1 MITPRWK
8 KVISDLFGNPTR
20 SFLVI
25 VSIFIGV
32 FAVGVVTNSQAIITR
47 EVSNTYIAA
56 NPAHASLTLSDQD
69 SFTSDLLLTVR
80 QMAEVGDVEARRLY
94 SAQVRTAANDWRD
107 LRVMGIDDFNDVRID
122 KFLPQEGATRPGAK
136 EVLLERSG
144 IQETGLKIGDTLL
157 LERPDGRQRELRI
170 AGIVYAPT
178 EIPAQF
184 GGTLV
189 YVDMR
194 TMEWIS
200 GRNDFNQLL
209 FVSAE
214 NGDDQ
219 AHNEIVA
226 KAVYNKVQKSGRTP
240 PFPFVPI
247 PNKHPLDQFIQGMV
261 SIMGALGV
269 MTVFLSGFLVTNTIS
284 ALLTQQTRQIGIMK
298 AIGAQRAQIMQ
309 MYLVL
314 VLSFGIL
321 ALLLAYPASQW
332 FTRFFVDGTAATLN
346 FELQD
351 YSIPAQIILLQVA
364 ISLLTPVFAA
374 LLPILNGTGIT
385 IREALG
391 SEGGAGTYGKGLLD
405 RLIQSVRGLPRP
417 VLLSL
422 RNTFRRKGRVILTLT
437 TLTLGGAIFIA
448 MLSVRVSLTA
458 TLDDL
463 LTALFDYDVQVSLE
477 RAYRD
482 TYIITEAERVPG
494 VATAEMWR
502 TGSGRRVLP
511 SSNEG
516 NAITLFAV
524 PPDTAMMN
532 PKMTEGRWLL
542 PEDTNAIVM
551 STGVM
556 QEDTDLRVGDMVT
569 LKIKGRESEWQI
581 VGVMPVIGSTRW
593 AYTSYA
599 SYGRVA
605 REVGTASTLLIRT
618 TERTG
623 SLQRHVA
630 DAVDAHLS
638 SLGVNVA
645 STQTLAVIREQ
656 QESFFDVIIF
666 ALVAMALLIAV
677 VGGLG
682 LMGTMSLNVMERT
695 REIGVMRA
703 IGASDGA
710 ILQIVIIE
718 GLVLGML
725 SWVLGVLLSFPLS
738 QLIATQVGIILFTF
752 PLSFSFASEGAILW
766 LIISLVVAS
775 GASIIPA
782 WRASQ
787 MTVRD
792 VLAYE

>member
-1 MITPRWK
+1 MLAPRWK
-8 KVISDLFGNPTR
+8 KVTSDLFGNPIR
-20 SFLVI
+20 SLLVI

-32 FAVGVVTNSQAIITR
+32 FAVGVVSNSQAIITR

-56 NPAHASLTLSDQD
+56 NPAHASLSLSDQD
-69 SFTSDLLLTVR
+69 SFSSDLLLTVR
-80 QMAEVGDVEARRLY
+80 QMREVGDAEARRLY
-94 SAQVRTAANDWRD
+94 GAQVRTATNDWRN
-107 LRVMGIDDFNDVRID
+107 LRVMGIDNFNDVRID
-122 KFLPQEGATRPGAK
+122 KFLPQAGATRPGTR

-144 IQETGLKIGDTLL
+144 MQETGLNLGDTLL
-157 LERPDGRQRELRI
+157 LERPDGRRRELRI
-170 AGIVYAPT
+170 TGIVYAPT

-189 YVDMR
+189 YVDMG

-200 GRNDFNQLL
+200 GRRDFNQLL
-209 FVSAE
+209 FISAE

-226 KAVYNKVQKSGRTP
+226 KAVYEKVRKSGRDP
-240 PFPFVPI
+240 GFPSVPV

-284 ALLTQQTRQIGIMK
+284 ALLTQQIRQIGIMK
-298 AIGAQRAQIMQ
+298 SVGAQRHQIMQ

-314 VLSFGIL
+314 VLSFGII
-321 ALLLAYPASQW
+321 ALLLTYPASQW

-346 FELQD
+346 FELRD
-351 YSIPAQIILLQVA
+351 YSIPSQIILLQVA
-364 ISLLTPVFAA
+364 ISLLTPMLAA
-374 LLPILNGTGIT
+374 LLPILSGTGIT
-385 IREALG
+385 IREALS

-405 RLIQSVRGLPRP
+405 RLIQNVRGLPRP

-422 RNTFRRKGRVILTLT
+422 RNTFRRKGRVVLTLT

-463 LTALFDYDVQVSLE
+463 LSALFDYDVQVSLE
-477 RAYRD
+477 RDYRD

-494 VATAEMWR
+494 VASAEMWR

-511 SSNEG
+511 SGNEG

-524 PPDTAMMN
+524 PPDTTMMN

-593 AYTSYA
+593 AYISYDA
-599 SYGRVA
+599 YGRVA

-623 SLQRHVA
+623 PLQRHVA

-645 STQTLAVIREQ
+645 NTETLAVIREQ
-656 QESFFDVIIF
+656 NESFFNVIIF

-682 LMGTMSLNVMERT
+682 LTGTMSLNVMERT

-710 ILQIVIIE
+710 VLQIVIIE
-718 GLVLGML
+718 GLVLGIL
-725 SWVLGVLLSFPLS
+725 SWALGVLLSFPLS
-738 QLIATQVGIILFTF
+738 QLIATQVGIVLFTF
-752 PLSFSFASEGAILW
+752 PLSFSFASEGAIIW
-766 LIISLVVAS
+766 LILSLVVAA
-775 GASIIPA
+775 GASLIPA